1 MFGCCRFLQL
11 DRLGCD
17 QPLELVGTNRMGLV
31 AGSVLGDQLA
41 PPLAVQP
48 FLQCQAE
55 QLGSRL
61 ASGPCRTVQVA
72 EQGLVYGYG
81 YGLHIAMTIVGGRTP
96 ADKRAGGGAPSMSR
110 LYGASGRACA
120 VDTLYGASGR
130 GVHLRAPEYFAPG
143 GVTGAAGQ
151 SLTRTN
157 F

>member
-1 MFGCCRFLQL
+1 
-11 DRLGCD
+11 
-17 QPLELVGTNRMGLV
+17 
-31 AGSVLGDQLA
+31 
-41 PPLAVQP
+41 
-48 FLQCQAE
+48 
-55 QLGSRL
+55 
-61 ASGPCRTVQVA
+61 
-72 EQGLVYGYG
+72 
-81 YGLHIAMTIVGGRTP
+81 
-96 ADKRAGGGAPSMSR
+96 MSR